1 MQSKFII
8 KQVQNEKGFVLIS
21 AMLFLIL
28 LTTIGIMATD
38 NTNVELQIASNDRMI
53 KHDFYN
59 QEMGLAVAR
68 LNSTEWLTSTYV
80 TEPVNTAHF
89 PKANPVAGN
98 DSNNNE
104 IDDRS
109 EITNSDGEI
118 ISIYK
123 VRNVVSPAS
132 DVSDW
137 DDVSDFENAS
147 MHPANQLPVLEH
159 EDKPPVG
166 SGYDP
171 KNFYIRRF
179 ATTVYSPAEDR
190 KVVLQEG
197 LYKAF
202 NKH

>member
-1 MQSKFII
+1 MQSRFII
-8 KQVQNEKGFVLIS
+8 EQIQNERGFVLIS

-38 NTNVELQIASNDRMI
+38 TTNVELQIASNDRMI
-53 KHDFYN
+53 KQDFYD

-68 LNSTEWLTSTYV
+68 INSTEWLTSAYV
-80 TEPVNTAHF
+80 TEPVTTAHF
-89 PKANPVAGN
+89 PKANPVAEN
-98 DSNNNE
+98 DSNDNE

-109 EITNSDGEI
+109 EITNSNGEI

-123 VRNVVSPAS
+123 VRNIVSPAT
-132 DVSDW
+132 DVSAW
-137 DDVSDFENAS
+137 GDVSDFGSADA
-147 MHPANQLPVLEH
+147 HPANQLPVLSH

-171 KNFYIRRF
+171 KNFYVRRF

-197 LYKAF
+197 LYKVF
-202 NKH
+202 NRN

>member
-1 MQSKFII
+1 MQSIFNV
-8 KQVQNEKGFVLIS
+8 KQLQNEKGFVLIS

-38 NTNVELQIASNDRMI
+38 TTNVELQIASNDRMI
-53 KHDFYN
+53 KQDFYN

-68 LNSTEWLTSTYV
+68 INSTEWLTSAYV

-89 PKANPVAGN
+89 PKANPADVN
-98 DSNNNE
+98 DVNDNE
-104 IDDRS
+104 VDDRS
-109 EITNSDGEI
+109 EITNSNGEI
-118 ISIYK
+118 VSIYK
-123 VRNVVSPAS
+123 VRNIVSPAS
-132 DVSDW
+132 DVNAW
-137 DDVSDFENAS
+137 DDVSDFESAS
-147 MHPANQLPVLEH
+147 EHPANQLPVLEH

-179 ATTVYSPAEDR
+179 ATTVYSPNEDR
-190 KVVLQEG
+190 KVILQEG

-202 NKH
+202 NKN